1 MTHQMSFILSHFTNH
16 NSTTTPP
23 PSDAHV
29 TLCDR
34 TQATTSVGV
43 GFVCSTHAR
52 AVITTSIRTRL
63 LRRERLAPRACRPAS
78 DVARW
83 YVYLYIV
90 YIHTHTRR
98 ARACTTVSGD
108 VYYTCTTRDD
118 RTRGF
123 ATRSSS
129 RVCASFGR
137 RARRALSTSAVGA
150 RASRAR
156 ARRARAATSTSR
168 VRVRVRRRRARAR
181 AI

>member
-16 NSTTTPP
+16 NATTTPP
-23 PSDAHV
+23 SGAHV

-52 AVITTSIRTRL
+52 AVITTSIRRRL

-90 YIHTHTRR
+90 YIHTRTRR
-98 ARACTTVSGD
+98 ARATVSGD
-108 VYYTCTTRDD
+108 VYYTCSTRDD

-129 RVCASFGR
+129 RACACRS
-137 RARRALSTSAVGA
+137 VGA
-150 RASRAR
+150 RGDRLEE
-156 ARRARAATSTSR
+156 TSL
-168 VRVRVRRRRARAR
+168 ARAR
-181 AI
+181 ATYSGHVERQRRRRIAAGCALLNQT